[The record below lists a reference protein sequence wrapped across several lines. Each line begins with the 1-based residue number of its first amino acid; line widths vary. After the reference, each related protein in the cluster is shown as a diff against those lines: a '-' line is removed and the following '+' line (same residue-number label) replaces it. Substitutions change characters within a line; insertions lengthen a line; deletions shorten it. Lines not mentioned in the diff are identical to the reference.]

1 MYRGAVNSLLTPHP
15 ETPGRLRAHAPA
27 LLVFATLGLAFA
39 CGTSSCGDD
48 SATGSPTSGP
58 VGPGVTTGVGA
69 GGAGGEGAGVP
80 IGGGDARAYF
90 EAEIQPGLLSECGA
104 CHQLQGAAD
113 APFLAAPDIYSAIT
127 TYPGI
132 VVPTVSQS
140 ILLTRPADPG
150 HGAGNA
156 PDLSPALRAKVEDWL
171 AVESALIPD
180 PIQSAN
186 VVVPFKPKLEGA
198 FNTIY
203 LGDLGQEYENVS
215 ITFNATE
222 LGTPPSM
229 LLLEN
234 LEVHPIS
241 EMQIHLVHPL
251 FTAYPSDGAEPVP
264 DPADS
269 FSLVDEVYSLDGLIQ
284 LGTGTFIH
292 TAWSKDSYLS
302 IAFEKVELVG
312 DFFPPIDCKA
322 LATFQADVL
331 PAMQI
336 CSTCHGG
343 DNAQAQ
349 GAMDL
354 STLAS
359 DPAAACKQVRARIKA
374 GNPDASQILI
384 VTDPLDVSAHLYKFQ
399 GSLSNYNTFKNEV
412 SPWIVEED
420 Q

>member
-1 MYRGAVNSLLTPHP
+1 MV
-15 ETPGRLRAHAPA
+15 
-27 LLVFATLGLAFA
+27 LVATLGVAFA
-39 CGTSSCGDD
+39 SGTSSCGDD

-58 VGPGVTTGVGA
+58 VGPGVTTGT
-69 GGAGGEGAGVP
+69 GGEGGGSGGAAN

-90 EAEIQPGLLSECGA
+90 ESEIQPGLMSECGA

-113 APFLAAPDIYSAIT
+113 APFLAAPDVYTSIT

-156 PDLSPALRAKVEDWL
+156 PDITPALRSKVEAWL
-171 AVESALIPD
+171 DVESALIPD
-180 PIQSAN
+180 PVQSAN
-186 VVVPFKPKLEGA
+186 VVIPFKPKLDGA

-234 LEVHPIS
+234 LEVHPIA
-241 EMQIHLVHPL
+241 EMQVHLVHPL
-251 FTAYPSDGAEPVP
+251 FTVYPSDGATPVP

-269 FSLVDEVYSLDGLIQ
+269 FSLVDEVYSLDGTIQ
-284 LGTGTFIH
+284 LGTGTMIH
-292 TAWSKDSYLS
+292 TAWAKESYLS

-322 LATFQADVL
+322 LATFQADVA
-331 PAMQI
+331 PALGV
-336 CSTCHGG
+336 CATTCHGG
-343 DNAQAQ
+343 ANAQAA

-354 STLAS
+354 SKLAT
-359 DPAAACKQVRARIKA
+359 DPAAACKQVRARIKP
-374 GNPDASQILI
+374 GNPDGSQILI
-384 VTDPLDVSAHLYKFQ
+384 VTNPLDVSAHLFKFQ
-399 GSLSNYNTFKNEV
+399 GSISSFNAFKSTV
-412 SPWIVEED
+412 SPWINEEN